1 MYSYG
6 SSNQWI
12 NQTGSLSD
20 TGYSYLLLCL
30 LTNVNNIVFL
40 LFKQNGV
47 KVFSNLV
54 YLVMKD
60 NRFSKDEP
68 QEAETEWLKKTRTN
82 LDEILGKIMNNPELH
97 WKVKLELI
105 SMIDLLINNCSVTL
119 EPSLTLLIKKLV
131 QFTADD
137 NVEVSRKAKEV
148 VESLS
153 LSQLNFDTAV
163 RQNLYDIVTCLP
175 RIITQGS

>member
-1 MYSYG
+1 
-6 SSNQWI
+6 
-12 NQTGSLSD
+12 
-20 TGYSYLLLCL
+20 
-30 LTNVNNIVFL
+30 
-40 LFKQNGV
+40 
-47 KVFSNLV
+47 
-54 YLVMKD
+54 
-60 NRFSKDEP
+60 
-68 QEAETEWLKKTRTN
+68 
-82 LDEILGKIMNNPELH
+82 MNNPELH